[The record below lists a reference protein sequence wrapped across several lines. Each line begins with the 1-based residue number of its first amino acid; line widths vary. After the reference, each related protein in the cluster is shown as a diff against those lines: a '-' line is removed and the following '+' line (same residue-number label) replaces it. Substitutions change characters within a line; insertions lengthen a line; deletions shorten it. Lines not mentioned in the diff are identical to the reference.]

1 MAAILVIKHGA
12 LGDVVMA
19 TGAMRAIRAHHQADR
34 LTLLTTARYA
44 PLLEGSGW
52 FDAIWLDDR
61 PTLARPQ
68 ALWRLRG
75 RLAGGGFARVYDL
88 QTSERTA
95 LYFRIWPRPRPEWV
109 GIAPGCSHPHTDPE
123 RDRLHGTDRLAGQL
137 ATVGIRDVPPPSLA
151 FLDAD
156 LSAFAL
162 PPRVAVLVPGSSP
175 HRPEKRWPAEHYAAL
190 AQLLHAAGLEPVLV
204 GGPAEAGIIETIRR
218 GCPAAIDLGGRTDL
232 AQLAALGRHAR
243 LAVGND
249 TGPMHVLAAAP
260 CPALTL
266 FGAASEPRQ
275 CAPAGPASTWL
286 READLAALPVER
298 VWDMLVARG
307 LTGPDALAS

>member
-19 TGAMRAIRAHHQADR
+19 TGAMQAIRTHHAADR
-34 LTLLTTARYA
+34 LTLLTTERYA
-44 PLLEGSGW
+44 SLLRPSGW
-52 FDAIWLDDR
+52 FDAVWLDDR
-61 PTLARPQ
+61 PTLATPR
-68 ALWRLRG
+68 ALWRLRR
-75 RLAGGGFARVYDL
+75 RLAAGGFARVYDL
-88 QTSERTA
+88 QTSQRTA

-123 RDRLHGTDRLAGQL
+123 RDRLHGTERLAGQL
-137 ATVGIRDVPPPSLA
+137 ATAGIRDVPPPSLA

-156 LSAFAL
+156 FAAFAL
-162 PPRVAVLVPGSSP
+162 PQRIAVLVPGSSP
-175 HRPEKRWPAEHYAAL
+175 HRPEKRWPAAHFAML
-190 AQLLHAAGLEPVLV
+190 AERLLAAGMTPVLV
-204 GGPAEAGIIETIRR
+204 GGAAEAAVLAAIRE
-218 GCPAAIDLGGRTDL
+218 GCPGAIDLGGRTDI
-232 AQLAALGRHAR
+232 AQLAALGRRAR

-260 CPALTL
+260 CPSLTL
-266 FGAASEPRQ
+266 FSAASEPRQ

-286 READLAALPVER
+286 REPDLADLPVER
-298 VWDMLVARG
+298 VWDTLVARG

>member
-19 TGAMRAIRAHHQADR
+19 TGAMRAIRSHHGADR

-44 PLLEGSGW
+44 PLLERSGW

-61 PTLARPQ
+61 PTLTQPL
-68 ALWRLRG
+68 ALWRLRS
-75 RLAGGGFARVYDL
+75 RLAEAGFTRVYDL

-95 LYFRIWPRPRPEWV
+95 FYFRIWPRPRPEWV

-123 RDRLHGTDRLAGQL
+123 RDRLHGTARLAGQL
-137 ATVGIRDVPPPSLA
+137 ASVGIRDVPPPSLA
-151 FLDAD
+151 FLEAD

-162 PPRVAVLVPGSSP
+162 PRRLALLVPGSSP
-175 HRPEKRWPAEHYAAL
+175 HRPQKRWPAEHYAAL
-190 AQLLHAAGLEPVLV
+190 ALRLQAAGLTPVLV
-204 GGPAEAGIIETIRR
+204 GGTAEARLIETIRR
-218 GCPAAIDLGGRTDL
+218 QCPGAVDLAGRTDV
-232 AQLAALGRHAR
+232 AQLAALGRRAR

-266 FGAASEPRQ
+266 FGAASEPLQ

-298 VWDMLVARG
+298 VWDALVARG